1 VSAYLTLAIA
11 VIAEVIGTSAL
22 KSSAGFTRL
31 LPSLIVVVGYGA
43 AFYFMSLSLRTMPVG
58 IAYGI
63 WSGLGIILISAIG
76 WIAFGQKLDLPALI
90 GLCLIL
96 SGLLVI
102 NLLSRSTGH

>member
-1 VSAYLTLAIA
+1 MSAYLTLAIA

-90 GLCLIL
+90 GLGLIL

>member
-90 GLCLIL
+90 GLGLIL

>member
-76 WIAFGQKLDLPALI
+76 WIALGQKLDLPALI
-90 GLCLIL
+90 GLGLIL